1 MAATNRQTTLGPL
14 NAVVVDDDSRKTP
27 PELVVILC
35 HGYGAPADDLVGL
48 ADELMRSAPTL
59 SGRVRFV
66 FPAAPLPLDNVP
78 FGGRAWWPIDMLAL
92 QQAMERGDERH
103 MADDVP
109 TGLAASRQKLR
120 ALIEAVQLETK
131 LPFSKIVIGGF
142 SQGAMLTTDVVLHL
156 EEAPAAL
163 LIFSGA
169 LIDQSTW
176 KRLAP
181 KRAGLKVLQAHGT
194 SDPILPYKGALALQA
209 VLKDAGVVV
218 DFHEFRGGHTID
230 RKTLLETGT
239 LLTSLLSK
247 TT

>member
-142 SQGAMLTTDVVLHL
+142 SQGAMLTT
-156 EEAPAAL
+156 
-163 LIFSGA
+163 